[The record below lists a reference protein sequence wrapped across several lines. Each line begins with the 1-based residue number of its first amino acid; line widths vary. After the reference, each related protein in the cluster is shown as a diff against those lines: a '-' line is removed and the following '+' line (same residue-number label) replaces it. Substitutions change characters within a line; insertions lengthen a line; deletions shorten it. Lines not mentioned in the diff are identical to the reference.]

1 MTPAEAAGR
10 LFALAARVGRL
21 KPLNHDPERFFV
33 DRGEVEADLKRLAED
48 LNPGRVAPRRAP
60 DSKFTPGCVEVRGRS
75 VFVAT
80 RGGRGRTTDAI
91 AAARKAFR

>member
-1 MTPAEAAGR
+1 MTPDQAAGR

-21 KPLNHDPERFFV
+21 KPLNHDPEAFFV

-48 LNPGRVAPRRAP
+48 VNPGCIAPRRAP
-60 DSKFTPGCVEVRGRS
+60 DSKFTLGRVDVGGRS

-80 RGGRGRTTDAI
+80 RGGPRRTSDAI